1 MAVGFIYL
9 FSVAEEKKEKHNH
22 KRSGVNKCH
31 HANICRFGGQQSGAL
46 KVCKIVVAV
55 VELETVRKLHLASWG
70 FGDMKVGHGNR
81 GVDVAREIFIKT
93 SLKLQRTGAMFLGSA
108 KIAVLG
114 AGGDQWVE

>member
-1 MAVGFIYL
+1 MLLRRRRRSITISAAVLINVTMQIFVV
-9 FSVAEEKKEKHNH
+9 SAD
-22 KRSGVNKCH
+22 S
-31 HANICRFGGQQSGAL
+31 SGAL

-108 KIAVLG
+108 ENAFCGV
-114 AGGDQWVE
+114 GGVQWVE